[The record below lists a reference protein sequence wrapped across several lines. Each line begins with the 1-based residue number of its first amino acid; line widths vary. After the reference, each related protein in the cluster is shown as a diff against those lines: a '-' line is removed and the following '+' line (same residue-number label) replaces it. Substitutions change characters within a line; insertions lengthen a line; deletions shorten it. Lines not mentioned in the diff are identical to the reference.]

1 MLNRKGQSTLEYA
14 IIVAVVIGGLLV
26 MQHYIK
32 RGYQGKLKGAAD
44 DMGEQFDPN
53 AYTGN
58 FNITQSSTVK
68 QTVNAGVTTTKH
80 AEDQVNS
87 KTGSEN
93 LEKWDKT
100 SDVLKSTE

>member
-32 RGYQGKLKGAAD
+32 RGYQGKLKSASD
-44 DMGEQFDPN
+44 DMGEQFDPD

-58 FNITQSSTVK
+58 FDITQSSKVK
-68 QTVNAGVTTTKH
+68 QTVNSGVTTTTH
-80 AEDQVNS
+80 TEDQINQ

-93 LEKWDKT
+93 LEKWEK
-100 SDVLKSTE
+100 SKDVLDTSE

>member
-44 DMGEQFDPN
+44 EMGEQFDPN
-53 AYTGN
+53 AYTAN
-58 FNITQSSTVK
+58 YNITQSSKVN
-68 QTVNAGVTTTKH
+68 QTVLSGVTSTKH
-80 AEDQVNS
+80 IDDQVNL
-87 KTGSEN
+87 KTGNEN
-93 LEKWDKT
+93 LEKWDKS
-100 SDVLKSTE
+100 SDVLNSTE